1 MPKSHVGAFYVG
13 VLKAP
18 STTAKATA
26 LIADSIRQVT
36 IGRVSAGATAKF
48 ETRLGGAGYPTSV
61 SDRNIHVE
69 TLDTHLVGEESSSAE
84 VIKKA
89 QELFADPDGYAKAHK
104 DELDPMYLKALKDF
118 KSRVS
123 HCVVQLIGL
132 HTP

>member
-18 STTAKATA
+18 SSAAKATA
-26 LIADSIRQVT
+26 LIADSISQVT
-36 IGRVSAGATAKF
+36 VARVAAGATAKF
-48 ETRLGGAGYPTSV
+48 ETRLGGGGYPTSV
-61 SDRNIHVE
+61 SDRNVHVE
-69 TLDTHLVGEESSSAE
+69 TLDTHLIGEESSSAA

-89 QELFADPDGYAKAHK
+89 QEMFADPDGYAKAHP
-104 DELDPMYLKALKDF
+104 DELHSNYLKALKDF